1 MKIITSEQI
10 KIIIEGGIHKSHP
23 SNEEG
28 IAPLCERVMAIRMA
42 FSSMTHLPTPS
53 LVNFPSEESIPK
65 EVNNSSSASSYAS
78 LSASAISF
86 LAAFLVSPPFALP
99 SLKEALCLAS
109 FEYF

>member
-10 KIIIEGGIHKSHP
+10 KIIIEGDIHKSHP

-28 IAPLCERVMAIRMA
+28 RAPLCERVMAIRRA
-42 FSSMTHLPTPS
+42 LSMMSHPPTPS

-65 EVNNSSSASSYAS
+65 EVNNSSSASSYTS

-86 LAAFLVSPPFALP
+86 LAAFWVSPDFALP

-109 FEYF
+109 SENF